1 MLQDLSTTAVQGPG
15 PVLTALFW
23 VSAVACV
30 VAQYFIVRAVVRAVP
45 SETGSPD
52 VPSPNKLM
60 EIAWAILPA
69 LLMVAVFVGA
79 WRHMHA
85 ASRVDLTPVTHRGAP
100 IAPAVHSATLP
111 SVPAT
116 PLS

>member
-1 MLQDLSTTAVQGPG
+1 MLQDLSTASAHVPS
-15 PVLTALFW
+15 PVLLTLFW
-23 VSAVACV
+23 ASAAACV

-79 WRHMHA
+79 WRHMHV
-85 ASRVDLTPVTHRGAP
+85 ASRVDLTPITYRSAP
-100 IAPAVHSATLP
+100 SAPAVRS
-111 SVPAT
+111 
-116 PLS
+116 